1 VLRKW
6 RAFSGVSKPLA
17 HRVAAVRG
25 EIPAASMEVRAEGLH
40 GERFQFAYFI
50 AAHPLKKI
58 IFNCIIAKI

>member
-6 RAFSGVSKPLA
+6 SAFSGVSNPLA

-50 AAHPLKKI
+50 AAHPLNKI
-58 IFNCIIAKI
+58 ILTTL